1 MPETGFMQPER
12 LPSCTRADL
21 SYREIGREIL
31 FISVHSLIVRAG
43 PDIGSDDVRRHA
55 PRPSR
60 RRRYPRLTRVPD
72 PHISPGYPG
81 PMKRIPTLATLA
93 VGILLLSGC
102 SQAATLAAC
111 GQVASEAVQVTGAI
125 NELSSPTP
133 EAAQAALD
141 EVRAVSEKIRG
152 IDGPDDF
159 VALRDSW
166 TTSIDA
172 FVAEGEKAIAGD
184 VAGMDA
190 ASTQLRTTTDAM
202 VAYCTP

>member
-1 MPETGFMQPER
+1 
-12 LPSCTRADL
+12 
-21 SYREIGREIL
+21 
-31 FISVHSLIVRAG
+31 
-43 PDIGSDDVRRHA
+43 
-55 PRPSR
+55 
-60 RRRYPRLTRVPD
+60 
-72 PHISPGYPG
+72 
-81 PMKRIPTLATLA
+81 MKRLPTLATVA

-133 EAAQAALD
+133 EAAKAALD

-152 IDGPDDF
+152 IDGPDEF
-159 VALRDSW
+159 ITLRDSW

-172 FVAEGEKAIAGD
+172 FAAEGEKALTGD
-184 VAGMDA
+184 VGGMDA
-190 ASTQLRTTTDAM
+190 ASTQLRTATDAI

>member
-1 MPETGFMQPER
+1 MKR
-12 LPSCTRADL
+12 LPA
-21 SYREIGREIL
+21 
-31 FISVHSLIVRAG
+31 
-43 PDIGSDDVRRHA
+43 
-55 PRPSR
+55 
-60 RRRYPRLTRVPD
+60 
-72 PHISPGYPG
+72 
-81 PMKRIPTLATLA
+81 LATLA

-141 EVRAVSEKIRG
+141 EVRAVSQKIRG
-152 IDGPDDF
+152 IDGPDEF
-159 VALRDSW
+159 VTLRDSW

-172 FVAEGEKAIAGD
+172 FVTEGEKALAGD
-184 VAGMDA
+184 VSGVDA
-190 ASTQLRTTTDAM
+190 ASTQLRTATDDI

>member
-1 MPETGFMQPER
+1 MKR
-12 LPSCTRADL
+12 LPA
-21 SYREIGREIL
+21 
-31 FISVHSLIVRAG
+31 
-43 PDIGSDDVRRHA
+43 
-55 PRPSR
+55 
-60 RRRYPRLTRVPD
+60 
-72 PHISPGYPG
+72 
-81 PMKRIPTLATLA
+81 LATLA

-152 IDGPDDF
+152 IDGPDEF
-159 VALRDSW
+159 VTLRDSW

-172 FVAEGEKAIAGD
+172 FVTEGEKALAGD
-184 VAGMDA
+184 VSGVDA
-190 ASTQLRTTTDAM
+190 ASKQLRTATDDI

>member
-1 MPETGFMQPER
+1 MKR
-12 LPSCTRADL
+12 LPA
-21 SYREIGREIL
+21 
-31 FISVHSLIVRAG
+31 
-43 PDIGSDDVRRHA
+43 
-55 PRPSR
+55 
-60 RRRYPRLTRVPD
+60 
-72 PHISPGYPG
+72 
-81 PMKRIPTLATLA
+81 LATLA

-152 IDGPDDF
+152 GIDGPDEF
-159 VALRDSW
+159 VTLRDSW

-172 FVAEGEKAIAGD
+172 FVTEGEKALTGD
-184 VAGMDA
+184 VSGVDA
-190 ASTQLRTTTDAM
+190 ASTAMRTATDDI